1 MNFVF
6 YAFLVVAT
14 AGVIFLLER
23 AAVGLY
29 SYFQFRGT
37 RLVTCPET
45 KRAAAVEI
53 DAAHIGLTSALGMAP
68 RLRLEDCSRWQVR
81 ERCDEP
87 CLSQL
92 ENAPQECLVRRI
104 VTLWY
109 EGKYCAFC
117 HKAIQ
122 QMDGVGHQPALMDTN
137 RRTVQWHEVP
147 PEQLPEVLASFQPVC
162 WNCHVTETFRRE
174 HPELVVERPKAP
186 DSKQNA
192 A

>member
-1 MNFVF
+1 MNSVQ
-6 YAFLVVAT
+6 YAFLAVAT
-14 AGVIFLLER
+14 AGTIFLLVR

-29 SYFQFRGT
+29 FYFHFRGT

-53 DAAHIGLTSALGMAP
+53 DAAHIGLTSALGMSP

-87 CLSQL
+87 CLNQIQ
-92 ENAPQECLVRRI
+92 NAPEECLVRRI

-109 EGKYCAFC
+109 EGKRCAFC
-117 HKAIQ
+117 AKPIQ
-122 QMDGVGHQPALMDTN
+122 QTDGLGHQPALMDPN
-137 RRTVQWHEVP
+137 GRTVQWHEVP
-147 PEQLPEVLASFQPVC
+147 PEQLPEVLASFRPVC
-162 WNCHVTETFRRE
+162 WNCHVTETFRRD
-174 HPELVVERPKAP
+174 HPEMVVERPKP
-186 DSKQNA
+186 KDSDQHA

>member
-1 MNFVF
+1 MNFGL
-6 YAFLVVAT
+6 YAFLAVAT
-14 AGVIFLLER
+14 AGAIFLLVR

-29 SYFQFRGT
+29 SYFHFRGT

-45 KRAAAVEI
+45 KRPAAVEI
-53 DAAHIGLTSALGMAP
+53 DAAHIGLTSALGMSP
-68 RLRLEDCSRWQVR
+68 GLRLEDCSRWQVR

-92 ENAPQECLVRRI
+92 ENAPEECLVRRI

-109 EGKYCAFC
+109 ESKDCAFC
-117 HKAIQ
+117 HKAIPP
-122 QMDGVGHQPALMDTN
+122 VEWPGHQPALMDPN
-137 RRTVQWHEVP
+137 GRTVQWNEIP
-147 PEQLPEVLASFQPVC
+147 AEQLPDVLATFRPVC

-174 HPELVVERPKAP
+174 HPEMVVERPKP
-186 DSKQNA
+186 PNSKQDA

>member
-1 MNFVF
+1 MNSVQ
-6 YAFLVVAT
+6 YAFLAVAT
-14 AGVIFLLER
+14 AGTIFLLVR

-29 SYFQFRGT
+29 FYFHFRGT

-53 DAAHIGLTSALGMAP
+53 DAAHIGLTSALGMSP

-87 CLSQL
+87 CLNQIQ
-92 ENAPQECLVRRI
+92 NAPEECLVRRI

-109 EGKYCAFC
+109 EGKRCAFC
-117 HKAIQ
+117 AKPIQ
-122 QMDGVGHQPALMDTN
+122 QTDGLGHQPALMDPN
-137 RRTVQWHEVP
+137 GRTVQWHEVP
-147 PEQLPEVLASFQPVC
+147 PEQLPEVLASFRPVC
-162 WNCHVTETFRRE
+162 WNCHVTETFRRD
-174 HPELVVERPKAP
+174 HPEMVVERPQPP
-186 DSKQNA
+186 DSKQDA

>member
-1 MNFVF
+1 MNLGL
-6 YAFLVVAT
+6 YAFLAVAT
-14 AGVIFLLER
+14 AGAILLLVR
-23 AAVGLY
+23 GAVGLY
-29 SYFQFRGT
+29 SYFHFRGT

-53 DAAHIGLTSALGMAP
+53 DAAHVGLTSALGMAP

-92 ENAPQECLVRRI
+92 ENAPEECLVRRI

-109 EGKYCAFC
+109 EGKDCAFC
-117 HKAIQ
+117 HQAIPP
-122 QMDGVGHQPALMDTN
+122 VEWPGHQPALMDPN
-137 RRTVQWHEVP
+137 GRTVQWHEVP
-147 PEQLPEVLASFQPVC
+147 PEQLPEVLASFRPVC

-174 HPELVVERPKAP
+174 HPEMVVERPKPP
-186 DSKQNA
+186 DSKQDA

>member
-6 YAFLVVAT
+6 YAFIAVAT
-14 AGVIFLLER
+14 AGVIFLLVR

-29 SYFQFRGT
+29 SYFHFRGT

-45 KRAAAVEI
+45 KRAAAVEL
-53 DAAHIGLTSALGMAP
+53 DAAHIGLTSALGMPP

-81 ERCDEP
+81 EGCDQP

-92 ENAPQECLVRRI
+92 QNAPEERLVRRV

-117 HKAIQ
+117 HKAIPPV
-122 QMDGVGHQPALMDTN
+122 DWPGHRPALTDAN
-137 RRTVQWHEVP
+137 GRSVQWREVP
-147 PEQLPEVLASFQPVC
+147 PEQLPEVLASFRPVC
-162 WNCHVTETFRRE
+162 WQCHVTETFRRE
-174 HPELVVERPKAP
+174 HPELVVERPKP
-186 DSKQNA
+186 KDSDQHA

>member
-1 MNFVF
+1 MSFNE
-6 YAFLVVAT
+6 YGFLAVAT
-14 AGVIFLLER
+14 AGGIFLLVR

-29 SYFQFRGT
+29 SYLHFRGT

-53 DAAHIGLTSALGMAP
+53 DAAHIGLASALGMTP
-68 RLRLEDCSRWQVR
+68 HLRLEDCSRWQVR

-92 ENAPQECLVRRI
+92 QNAPEECLVRRI
-104 VTLWY
+104 VNLWY
-109 EGKYCAFC
+109 QGKTCVFCA
-117 HKAIQ
+117 KPIQ
-122 QMDGVGHQPALMDTN
+122 QMDGMGHQPALMDPN

-147 PEQLPEVLASFQPVC
+147 PEQLPEVLATFRPVC

-174 HPELVVERPKAP
+174 HPEMVVERPP
-186 DSKQNA
+186 PPGSKQDA

>member
-1 MNFVF
+1 MNFVE
-6 YAFLVVAT
+6 YGFLAVAT
-14 AGVIFLLER
+14 VGVIFLLAR
-23 AAVGLY
+23 ALVGLY
-29 SYFQFRGT
+29 SYFHFRGT

-53 DAAHIGLTSALGMAP
+53 DAAHLGLASALGMAP

-92 ENAPQECLVRRI
+92 ENAPEECLVRRI
-104 VTLWY
+104 VRLWY
-109 EGKYCAFC
+109 EGKTCAFC
-117 HKAIQ
+117 AKPIQ
-122 QMDGVGHQPALMDTN
+122 QVDGAGHQPALMDPN
-137 RRTVQWHEVP
+137 GRTVQWHEVP
-147 PEQLPEVLASFQPVC
+147 PEQLPEVLATFRPVC

-174 HPELVVERPKAP
+174 HPELVVERPKPP
-186 DSKQNA
+186 DSKQDA